1 MLGVQDLSGF
11 SRTRDRAA
19 QDYVFWL
26 TGITFFLQCERES
39 LKEAPISGHA
49 EPSSI
54 SADPYSNR
62 RIPRLKRD

>member
-1 MLGVQDLSGF
+1 MYFGW
-11 SRTRDRAA
+11 RDYIFFAMR
-19 QDYVFWL
+19 
-26 TGITFFLQCERES
+26 TGIV
-39 LKEAPISGHA
+39 EAPISGHA